1 MIGPAVSF
9 GSSVKRVLTMFH
21 ITLKPGIHIVV
32 EGR

>member
-21 ITLKPGIHIVV
+21 IKPGIHTVV